1 MLLANFI
8 KLSDEVRVFM
18 AGKEASD
25 DADKGKSQRHAHSS
39 FSLGI
44 RGFPGQIY
52 IMVVMG
58 FIIAFGRSMAFPFL
72 TMYLDSGLA
81 SGSLHIPTYLIGL
94 YGVVGI
100 LSYMLALPLAGSLC
114 DRIGRRKMMAIFL
127 IPQAIMV
134 PVYAYAS
141 TINEFL
147 LLAASFNALGAFY
160 DPSFSA
166 MVADLV
172 KPVKR
177 EEVYGLIYM
186 VNNVATVIS
195 PPIGGII
202 SDQNGYPILF
212 IYATFFVAIGAAIFS
227 LFIKESHPKDD
238 KDQCRPEEANNQGE
252 SRFRDVFR
260 DKVFII
266 FGFTSLFTLFV
277 YSRMNDLLPI
287 YMANIGYNDFAWS
300 LVLSLNG
307 GMVVALQIL
316 IRKGTVKIGPTK
328 SFILAQLLITAGF
341 SSILFAANFYQ
352 LLLSDVIFTLGEITF
367 FPASSGFVANLAPPE
382 MRGRYMSTINLF
394 QGIGNAVGEYAILA
408 YYGAY
413 FGHAPKMFTFNIIWG
428 FLGLI
433 GIATLPGYLLLSRA
447 FRRRRKAN

>member
-1 MLLANFI
+1 
-8 KLSDEVRVFM
+8 LSDEVRVFM

-25 DADKGKSQRHAHSS
+25 KGDTKNSQRDSHRS
-39 FSLGI
+39 FNLGI

-52 IMVVMG
+52 VMVAMG
-58 FIIAFGRSMAFPFL
+58 FILAFGRSIAFPFF
-72 TMYLDSGLA
+72 TRYLDHGTSG
-81 SGSLHIPTYLIGL
+81 GSLNIPLSLIGL

-114 DRIGRRKMMAIFL
+114 DRIGRRKMMAIYL
-127 IPQAIMV
+127 IPQVILI
-134 PVYAYAS
+134 PIYAFAN

-147 LLAASFNALGAFY
+147 LLAASTNVLAAFY

-172 KPVKR
+172 KPAKR
-177 EEVYGLIYM
+177 EEAYGLIYM
-186 VNNVATVIS
+186 VNNIATVVS
-195 PPIGGII
+195 PPIGGTI

-212 IYATFFVAIGAAIFS
+212 IYATFFIAIGAAIFS

-238 KDQCRPEEANNQGE
+238 KNQCRPDEANNQSE

-266 FGFTSLFTLFV
+266 FCFTSLFTLFV
-277 YSRMNDLLPI
+277 YARMNDLLPI
-287 YMANIGYNDFAWS
+287 YMGNIGYNDFAWS
-300 LVLSLNG
+300 LVFSLNG
-307 GMVVALQIL
+307 AMVVALQIL

-328 SFILAQLLITAGF
+328 SFILGQLLIAAGF
-341 SSILFAANFYQ
+341 SSLLFAANFYQ
-352 LLLSDVIFTLGEITF
+352 LLLSDVIFTLGEITY

-382 MRGRYMSTINLF
+382 MRGRYMSTINVF

-408 YYGAY
+408 FYGAY
-413 FGHAPKMFTFNIIWG
+413 FGPAPEVFTFNIIWG

-447 FRRRRKAN
+447 FRKRKKAN